1 MLSKEECTKYCSM
14 VYRVL
19 FKVVKSWQTSP
30 SDDTEEDFSNFMTT
44 KRRQHTLVQRHT
56 AASVHKSA
64 IRRTKWRL
72 EEAGYQPKCC
82 VMSVFGTGSLLIV
95 AKKYYWPHSSIK
107 SGSRNKQSVCILYH
121 IHIYITIDK
130 CLLST
135 KSGSLNARVQYS
147 NM

>member
-1 MLSKEECTKYCSM
+1 
-14 VYRVL
+14 
-19 FKVVKSWQTSP
+19 
-30 SDDTEEDFSNFMTT
+30 MTT

-147 NM
+147 NMQVVQPLGGKPYSANLPLQHLFKIILNASPPTMIVV